1 MDRSWI
7 NAKQILPL
15 APIARRE
22 SLTPVYLLPFL
33 LKLGFR
39 IPCTLTSCPSQS
51 AGLVVSAPG
60 PLALV
65 MAPKEADAHR
75 VVLPTRERSAAR
87 AKRHHEPVDWEAIAR
102 KRARLLEWVYLNN
115 DVPQDLQWL
124 APSPSE
130 RTSKRT
136 WEAEMAIFRNMVLQR
151 SGNDPGRSRLSWSS
165 SSIGPPPGLELPGD
179 VEVHAPPGHGHAA
192 SSSSIG
198 PPPGLELPG
207 DAEVHD
213 PTGPGP
219 AASSSS
225 IGPPPGLELPGADEL

>member
-1 MDRSWI
+1 M
-7 NAKQILPL
+7 

-22 SLTPVYLLPFL
+22 SLTRVYLLPFL
-33 LKLGFR
+33 LKLGFL

-51 AGLVVSAPG
+51 AGLVVPAPG

-102 KRARLLEWVYLNN
+102 KRTRLLEWVYLND
-115 DVPQDLQWL
+115 DVPQELQWL

-130 RTSKRT
+130 RIPKRT

-179 VEVHAPPGHGHAA
+179 
-192 SSSSIG
+192 
-198 PPPGLELPG
+198 
-207 DAEVHD
+207 AEVCD
-213 PTGPGP
+213 TTGPGL

-225 IGPPPGLELPGADEL
+225 IGPPPGLELPGADEV

>member
-1 MDRSWI
+1 MDSSLI

-51 AGLVVSAPG
+51 AGLVVPAPG

-75 VVLPTRERSAAR
+75 VVLPTRERSAPR

-115 DVPQDLQWL
+115 DVPQDLRWL

-136 WEAEMAIFRNMVLQR
+136 WEAEMAAFRTMLLQR
-151 SGNDPGRSRLSWSS
+151 LGNG
-165 SSIGPPPGLELPGD
+165 PGLRRPS
-179 VEVHAPPGHGHAA
+179 A

-213 PTGPGP
+213 PTDPGP

>member
-1 MDRSWI
+1 MDSSLI

-51 AGLVVSAPG
+51 AGLVVPAPG

-65 MAPKEADAHR
+65 MAPKEAVAHR

-87 AKRHHEPVDWEAIAR
+87 AKRHHEPPDWECIAR
-102 KRARLLEWVYLNN
+102 KRARLLEWVYLDY
-115 DVPQDLQWL
+115 DVPQELQWL

-179 VEVHAPPGHGHAA
+179 
-192 SSSSIG
+192 
-198 PPPGLELPG
+198 
-207 DAEVHD
+207 AEVCD
-213 PTGPGP
+213 TTGPGLV
-219 AASSSS
+219 ASSSS
-225 IGPPPGLELPGADEL
+225 IGPPPGLELPGADEV